1 MKNISLLI
9 VLPLLLFV
17 AGPLAALNQMEL
29 LTSMTGEF
37 NGCKFGCS
45 LVSMDYNG
53 DDYDD
58 LIVHS
63 LGWNPDGVYGE
74 NDTNCWGKT
83 YCYW

>member
-1 MKNISLLI
+1 
-9 VLPLLLFV
+9 
-17 AGPLAALNQMEL
+17 
-29 LTSMTGEF
+29 
-37 NGCKFGCS
+37 
-45 LVSMDYNG
+45 MDYNG